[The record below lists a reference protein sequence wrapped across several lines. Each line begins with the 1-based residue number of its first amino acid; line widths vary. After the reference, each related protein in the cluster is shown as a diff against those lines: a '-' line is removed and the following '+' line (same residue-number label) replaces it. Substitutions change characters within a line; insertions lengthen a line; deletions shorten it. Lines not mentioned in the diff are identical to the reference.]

1 MSEEGDQREAASLYR
16 WSGNKA
22 MVNRGSTGEVV
33 LAFSHQAAARGQE
46 DNCMNDAWL
55 FAYHLRRWRLGAVYW
70 ASPIFGLSNFNFIV
84 YKCEIWAIIIAC
96 IVNRLD
102 LIITNETYPSF
113 YAIIQLK
120 LNYIRG

>member
-1 MSEEGDQREAASLYR
+1 MMSEEGDQREAASLYR

-70 ASPIFGLSNFNFIV
+70 ASPILGLV
-84 YKCEIWAIIIAC
+84 T
-96 IVNRLD
+96 
-102 LIITNETYPSF
+102 LIS
-113 YAIIQLK
+113 
-120 LNYIRG
+120 